1 MTLHYKMVAQKKNKF
16 ARLKGPLYNITLSS
30 KFLASLP
37 VFGVGSMAGI
47 RFWRFKRHL
56 VDIQDKMEIG
66 RKRRS
71 FTNISLK
78 CLTDSLSLQTITI
91 KS

>member
-1 MTLHYKMVAQKKNKF
+1 
-16 ARLKGPLYNITLSS
+16 
-30 KFLASLP
+30 
-37 VFGVGSMAGI
+37 MAGI

-56 VDIQDKMEIG
+56 VDIQDKKEIG

-78 CLTDSLSLQTITI
+78 CLTDSLSFQTITT
-91 KS
+91 KSLNVTAFPITVEKFIWPIFAGVLLFRLRFSVLLNFVITY